1 MIEINLPWAF
11 NSKNMSVTQINL
23 AELPYLKSTIK
34 EPKMKKKDIIIRLEA
49 AMEDKDWDAVQL
61 LIEDLEYDLGF
72 DPTLMGADYEDLE
85 V

>member
-23 AELPYLKSTIK
+23 AELPYLKSTIE

-72 DPTLMGADYEDLE
+72 DPTLMGDDYEDLD
-85 V
+85 